1 MTGEQNLSLI
11 RRIEEHREF
20 LLTVLSQNPA
30 LLARAEPRV
39 RELME
44 ALPEAEETGSGA
56 GPKEC
61 LAADSHA
68 AKMLDAR
75 VAAAD
80 RGEFASEAE
89 VARFFTEYGE

>member
-11 RRIEEHREF
+11 RQIEEHREF

-44 ALPEAEETGSGA
+44 PLPAMKGDGQGDKDKLRRA
-56 GPKEC
+56 
-61 LAADSHA
+61 
-68 AKMLDAR
+68 
-75 VAAAD
+75 
-80 RGEFASEAE
+80 
-89 VARFFTEYGE
+89 